1 MRPLLALCLLLLPL
15 WLGATTA
22 LVPAA
27 SARSA
32 EPAANPSAAA
42 APAHFVLGVLVTRP
56 LPQVERESRPLA
68 QYLAEQLGAEV
79 QLQLLEYEAMNLTLE
94 RGEIDFLF
102 TSPGHY
108 MIVRRNIP
116 VTGLLATL
124 IRQEN
129 WQQTTHLGG
138 VIIARADRSDLR
150 TLPDLYGRRIA
161 ALPLRTLAGY
171 QVQAFELV
179 QAGFDLERDFVFN
192 HFNRHDDV
200 VQAVLDG
207 QADAGFVRT
216 GILEAM
222 VQEGRLQ
229 AQQLQVVHAQQHPGF
244 PFKVS
249 TRLYPEW
256 AFVAMEQVD
265 FYDARR
271 AAAALLLLPAGHPV
285 TQGTQIAGFAPPQ
298 VYIEVENLTRALRL
312 PPFDEAPEFTWA
324 DIWERHEMPLLAL
337 AASFLAILL
346 LLAYSLWQ
354 RRELRL
360 ERDALSR
367 LIQTWPQPMLLINQH
382 YFSQANQAALA
393 LLGLAHERDLL
404 GRSPWDV
411 SPPQQADG
419 SDSRQRVLEVLD
431 AVQHGQVQRLDWEL
445 CRPDGTLVPVEV
457 TLLTLEQHEQQRSE
471 QRVLCSWIDL
481 SARKATEELLQQQ
494 ADRLARSNAELEQF
508 AYVAS
513 HDLRQPLR
521 MVGSYVQLLERR
533 LAAQLDAETRQMMGF
548 ATQGAQRMDQML
560 VALLEYS
567 RVGRMGEPMAPLA
580 MRAALDEALR
590 FLSPAI
596 HETRAVIRV
605 QGQWPELVVS
615 RNEISRLWQN
625 LVGNAL
631 KFRVAGREPEIDIR
645 AVPQA
650 QGWRFEVCDNGIGID
665 PSQSERLFRVFQR
678 LHTRSEYEGTGIG
691 LAVARKIVERHGG
704 RIWAESAGLGQGSCF
719 AFFLPKQSALAPAA
733 PYTPAP

>member
-1 MRPLLALCLLLLPL
+1 
-15 WLGATTA
+15 
-22 LVPAA
+22 
-27 SARSA
+27 
-32 EPAANPSAAA
+32 
-42 APAHFVLGVLVTRP
+42 
-56 LPQVERESRPLA
+56 
-68 QYLAEQLGAEV
+68 
-79 QLQLLEYEAMNLTLE
+79 
-94 RGEIDFLF
+94 
-102 TSPGHY
+102 
-108 MIVRRNIP
+108 
-116 VTGLLATL
+116 
-124 IRQEN
+124 
-129 WQQTTHLGG
+129 
-138 VIIARADRSDLR
+138 
-150 TLPDLYGRRIA
+150 
-161 ALPLRTLAGY
+161 
-171 QVQAFELV
+171 
-179 QAGFDLERDFVFN
+179 
-192 HFNRHDDV
+192 
-200 VQAVLDG
+200 
-207 QADAGFVRT
+207 
-216 GILEAM
+216 
-222 VQEGRLQ
+222 
-229 AQQLQVVHAQQHPGF
+229 
-244 PFKVS
+244 
-249 TRLYPEW
+249 
-256 AFVAMEQVD
+256 
-265 FYDARR
+265 
-271 AAAALLLLPAGHPV
+271 
-285 TQGTQIAGFAPPQ
+285 
-298 VYIEVENLTRALRL
+298 
-312 PPFDEAPEFTWA
+312 
-324 DIWERHEMPLLAL
+324 
-337 AASFLAILL
+337 
-346 LLAYSLWQ
+346 
-354 RRELRL
+354 
-360 ERDALSR
+360 
-367 LIQTWPQPMLLINQH
+367 
-382 YFSQANQAALA
+382 
-393 LLGLAHERDLL
+393 
-404 GRSPWDV
+404 
-411 SPPQQADG
+411 
-419 SDSRQRVLEVLD
+419 
-431 AVQHGQVQRLDWEL
+431 
-445 CRPDGTLVPVEV
+445 LVPVEV

>member
-1 MRPLLALCLLLLPL
+1 M
-15 WLGATTA
+15 
-22 LVPAA
+22 
-27 SARSA
+27 
-32 EPAANPSAAA
+32 
-42 APAHFVLGVLVTRP
+42 
-56 LPQVERESRPLA
+56 
-68 QYLAEQLGAEV
+68 
-79 QLQLLEYEAMNLTLE
+79 
-94 RGEIDFLF
+94 
-102 TSPGHY
+102 
-108 MIVRRNIP
+108 
-116 VTGLLATL
+116 
-124 IRQEN
+124 
-129 WQQTTHLGG
+129 
-138 VIIARADRSDLR
+138 
-150 TLPDLYGRRIA
+150 PDLYGRHIA
-161 ALPLRTLAGY
+161 ALPTRTLAGY
-171 QVQAFELV
+171 QMQAYELL
-179 QAGFDLERDFVFN
+179 QAGFDLQRDFAFS
-192 HFNRHDDV
+192 HFEHHDAV

-229 AQQLQVVHAQQHPGF
+229 AQQLQVLHAQQHPGF

-337 AASFLAILL
+337 AASVLAILL

-360 ERDALSR
+360 ERDALTR

-382 YFSQANQAALA
+382 HFVQANQAALA
-393 LLGLAHERDLL
+393 LLGLAHEHDLL

-411 SPPQQADG
+411 SPLQQADG
-419 SDSRQRVLEVLD
+419 RDSRQRVLEVLD
-431 AVQHGQVQRLDWEL
+431 AVQQGQVQRLDWEL
-445 CRPDGTLVPVEV
+445 CRPDGALVPVEV

-481 SARKATEELLQQQ
+481 SARKGTEELLQQQ

-548 ATQGAQRMDQML
+548 VTQGAQRMDQML

-590 FLSPAI
+590 FLSPTI
-596 HETRAVIRV
+596 HETQAVIRV

-625 LVGNAL
+625 LLANAL
-631 KFRVAGREPEIDIR
+631 KFRVAGQAPEIDIR
-645 AVPQA
+645 ALPQG
-650 QGWRFEVCDNGIGID
+650 QGWRFDVCDNGIGID

-678 LHTRSEYEGTGIG
+678 LHTRSEFEGTGIG

-704 RIWAESAGLGQGSCF
+704 RIWVESAGLGQGSCF